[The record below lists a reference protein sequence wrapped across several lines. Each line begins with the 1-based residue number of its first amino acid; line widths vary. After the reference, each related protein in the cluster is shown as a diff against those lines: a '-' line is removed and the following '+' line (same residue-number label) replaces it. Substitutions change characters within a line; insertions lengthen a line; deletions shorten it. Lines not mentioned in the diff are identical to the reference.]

1 VICLLIGTA
10 ISVLIA
16 TGCSSPPP
24 SDPNNL
30 LVLASVGAKGNFQVD
45 LVSGYPD
52 NDHIN
57 NTQTW
62 CYNVTVLTKK
72 GDLSHWCLDLCDEPE
87 HQVLGWSGPAERIE
101 HTDPKWDDGAHGH
114 IIKWDGTTL
123 KSEESAIFCF
133 TLEDIWES
141 ADVDWFAK
149 NGVHWDD
156 TGNVTGPSCILL
168 CALPKADFNA
178 DKNKICAGNEV
189 VFTDTSVPDDITAWN
204 WSFPGGNP
212 SSTDTQGPHTVTYN
226 NTGIF
231 SINLTIT
238 NACGLHAEI
247 KIDYITVEDCA
258 PVPITYNLT
267 IFSTVGGSA
276 TATINPTTVVGP
288 GETKIIFDIPAN
300 TVVNLTANTHTDY
313 KFVNWTGN
321 PIDGVADAV
330 TTITMQDNYEIAAN
344 FKAVSATPPVIVGW
358 ETFPINKPAILLPW
372 IALFTAVIAGTILP
386 RLRRRRT

>member
-1 VICLLIGTA
+1 MKRVICLLIGTA

-45 LVSGYPD
+45 LVNGYPD

-62 CYNVTVLTKK
+62 CYNVTVLAEK

-87 HQVLGWSGPAERIE
+87 HQALNWSGPAERIE
-101 HTDPKWDDGAHGH
+101 HTDPKWDEDTHGH

-123 KSEESAIFCF
+123 KPGESTTFCF

-141 ADVDWFAK
+141 TDVDWFAK

-168 CALPKADFNA
+168 CALPKADLNA

-189 VFTDTSVPDDITAWN
+189 VFTDTSTPTPDDITTWS
-204 WSFPGGNP
+204 WSFPGGSP
-212 SSTDTQGPHTVTYN
+212 SSADTQGPHTVTYN
-226 NTGIF
+226 IPGTYTV
-231 SINLTIT
+231 SLAVT
-238 NACGLHAEI
+238 NVCGSYTET
-247 KIDYITVEDCA
+247 KTDYITAENCA
-258 PVPITYNLT
+258 PVPATLELSIN
-267 IFSTVGGSA
+267 STDGGSVN
-276 TATINPTTVVGP
+276 IP
-288 GETKIIFDIPAN
+288 GEGVFTYDEG
-300 TVVNLTANTHTDY
+300 TVVNLVAVADSGY
-313 KFVNWTGN
+313 QFVNWTGGVDTIAD
-321 PIDGVADAV
+321 IDDAA
-330 TTITMQDNYEIAAN
+330 TTITMEDDYSITAN
-344 FKAVSATPPVIVGW
+344 FEAVPVIPPVTVGW
-358 ETFPINKPAILLPW
+358 ETYPINKLAILAPW
-372 IALFTAVIAGTILP
+372 ITLFTVIMAGASL
-386 RLRRRRT
+386 LALKRRKT